1 MACHCKFPDR
11 DQILDFLLKQDSKTL
26 EMLAKK
32 NEYCWRDIA
41 FGLVNKFND
50 NLLYQDN
57 GTRQFYGH
65 HPDDVYN
72 TIKRRIPELR
82 SKNGYRVCDIDNI
95 FFNDQL
101 RTAQLIEIKCFCGE
115 PTQSQLE
122 ILRRLDKAVRLWSKQ
137 EEFEFLGTHI
147 VQFEN
152 VSEFS
157 GRVWVNGTEVS
168 GKEMHEILSGYRRM
182 PSYFENPDIKVV
194 RVEDEAFGSD
204 LVIKGEINN

>member
-1 MACHCKFPDR
+1 LACSCHFPDR
-11 DQILDFLLKQDSKTL
+11 DEILDFLLKQDSKTL

-32 NEYCWRDIA
+32 NEICWRDIA

-72 TIKRRIPELR
+72 VTKRSLPELASR
-82 SKNGYRVCDIDNI
+82 NGYSIIDLDNVIKNRIKKTLQIVEVKCFNGQLSWVQFDQLKTADEAYRLWCRKNGY
-95 FFNDQL
+95 
-101 RTAQLIEIKCFCGE
+101 
-115 PTQSQLE
+115 
-122 ILRRLDKAVRLWSKQ
+122 
-137 EEFEFLGTHI
+137 EFLGTHI

-157 GRVWVNGTEVS
+157 GKVWLNDVQIDGKQFHEV
-168 GKEMHEILSGYRRM
+168 LSGYRRM
-182 PSYFENPDIKVV
+182 PSYFEDPDVKVV
-194 RVEDEAFGSD
+194 KVEDEAFGSD
-204 LVIKGEINN
+204 LVIKGERNN